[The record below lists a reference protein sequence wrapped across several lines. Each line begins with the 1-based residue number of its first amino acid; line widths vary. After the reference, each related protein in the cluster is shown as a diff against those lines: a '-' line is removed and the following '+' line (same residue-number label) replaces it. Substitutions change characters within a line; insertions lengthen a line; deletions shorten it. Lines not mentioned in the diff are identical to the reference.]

1 MAGIAQLKA
10 IVGLDTK
17 AYKAG
22 MRDVKDANASLLGS
36 FKTIGAAIGVT
47 FGVASIIRA
56 AGAIKKWSDEASV
69 AARNVGI
76 MTSEMI
82 ALNRVAIQGGIGVD
96 EFAKMLAKM
105 QNSLTDAAK
114 GDKTAQ
120 KAFDDLGLSVSDLIK
135 LDPTTML
142 QTVAKAAM
150 STGTPLEAL
159 AGIFGERLGPKAVVA
174 LRQIAEEGLPA
185 VDAAIGQTA
194 DAIEAL
200 GSRYAATV
208 DYMKGLTLEWLVAF
222 QNGLD
227 EINDFWGGFIAGN
240 GAGGQGRM
248 ASGAESMQRGMI
260 ERQKRLDDMTKKRED
275 EQKAAIEE
283 RGRLYMKNL
292 EEQIA
297 KEEKLMAE
305 QMQSAVDRAKIGAPE
320 ISSMEKMGAAFGGA
334 RPELR
339 MVERQIQIAADQL
352 VVAREH
358 STKLSELKDALDR
371 FQGGI

>member
-22 MRDVKDANASLLGS
+22 TRDVKDANASLLGS
-36 FKTIGAAIGVT
+36 FKTIGAAIGIT

-56 AGAIKKWSDEASV
+56 AGAIRKWADDTST
-69 AARNVGI
+69 AAQNVGI
-76 MTSEMI
+76 LTSEMI
-82 ALNRVAIQGGIGVD
+82 ALNRVAIQGGLGVD
-96 EFAKMLAKM
+96 QMAMMLGKL
-105 QNSLTDAAK
+105 QNKLGDAAK
-114 GDKTAQ
+114 GDKTAAA
-120 KAFDDLGLSVSDLIK
+120 AFDDLGLSVSDLIK
-135 LDPTTML
+135 MDPTTML
-142 QTVAKAAM
+142 QTVAKAAIA
-150 STGTPLEAL
+150 TGTPIETLSNL
-159 AGIFGERLGPKAVVA
+159 FGEKLGPKAVTA
-174 LRQIAEEGLPA
+174 LRQIADEGLPA

-200 GSRYAATV
+200 GDRYAVAI
-208 DYMKGLTLEWLVAF
+208 DGMKQLTLEWLAAF

-227 EINDFWGGFIAGN
+227 EITDFWGGFIAG
-240 GAGGQGRM
+240 GEGGRM
-248 ASGAESMQRGMI
+248 QAGSDAMQRG
-260 ERQKRLDDMTKKRED
+260 ETDRQKRLDEMTKKREA

-292 EEQIA
+292 EDQIA
-297 KEEKLMAE
+297 KEEKLMAD
-305 QMQSAVDRAKIGAPE
+305 QMQSAVDRAKVGAPE
-320 ISSMEKMGAAFGGA
+320 VSSMEKMGAAFGGA

-371 FQGGI
+371 FQGGL